1 VERRRSMIVVVA
13 AEQFLKHLVINYG
26 KHKVKYLQVVVVH
39 GIRYHHHKP
48 ANY

>member
-1 VERRRSMIVVVA
+1 MIVVVGA

-26 KHKVKYLQVVVVH
+26 KHKVKYLQMVVIH
-39 GIRYHHHKP
+39 GIYHHHHKP